1 MILQHRQR
9 AITSIADEH
18 VPRGVR
24 QGEPRFRLHH
34 HCLWGNAAGP
44 KHRHFSWGHGDRIAE
59 VRALQV
65 TNAQSCGV
73 TYMHGGSVHGWKA
86 TGDLHGAHD
95 IIYWQRAH
103 TDYQRTVEH
112 TGGFARTIG
121 NEHGNIHAQFD
132 VPHAH
137 TGIHEG
143 VFEGKTTP
151 QEETD
156 EIVSPVGFE
165 IVDLR
170 DEYTIPIH
178 TITWNVRTDIG
189 AWCEFPRFGIT
200 RVEHFKEWAGL
211 GVPLAEEQKIIGQ
224 GSRHYC
230 QVGLC
235 IAWCQAGSWMAPL
248 AGTNTLPYLVR
259 RQTSQVVP
267 GMYHR
272 CHKTFLMCAKS
283 NSRTL
288 VWR

>member
-1 MILQHRQR
+1 
-9 AITSIADEH
+9 
-18 VPRGVR
+18 
-24 QGEPRFRLHH
+24 
-34 HCLWGNAAGP
+34 
-44 KHRHFSWGHGDRIAE
+44 
-59 VRALQV
+59 
-65 TNAQSCGV
+65 
-73 TYMHGGSVHGWKA
+73 
-86 TGDLHGAHD
+86 
-95 IIYWQRAH
+95 
-103 TDYQRTVEH
+103 
-112 TGGFARTIG
+112 
-121 NEHGNIHAQFD
+121 

-156 EIVSPVGFE
+156 EIVSPVGLE

-170 DEYTIPIH
+170 DEYTIPVH

-200 RVEHFKEWAGL
+200 RVEHFKERAGL

-224 GSRHYC
+224 GSRHHC

-235 IAWCQAGSWMAPL
+235 IARCQASSWMAPL
-248 AGTNTLPYLVR
+248 ASTNTLPYLVR

-267 GMYHR
+267 GMCHR

-288 VWR
+288 VLR